1 MCTLPGFSKVE
12 LPQDEVGRRGDDAG
26 DGVASPLEGERGER
40 GCAAPPPE
48 ARVQGEEKGIGPA

>member
-1 MCTLPGFSKVE
+1 M
-12 LPQDEVGRRGDDAG
+12 PQDEVGRRGDDAG